1 MMVMSRK
8 IRGWMDNDED
18 HDYDPVFSDYEN
30 SKDDDNNDKD
40 GSIGGKY
47 RGADK

>member
-8 IRGWMDNDED
+8 IRGWIDYDET
-18 HDYDPVFSDYEN
+18 HDYDPVFSDYDN
-30 SKDDDNNDKD
+30 SEDDDDNDMD
-40 GSIGGKY
+40 ESIGGKY